1 MSLRTPCELLP
12 PRGRAIGS
20 MSCRR
25 ATSSQRRIKSE
36 GNEID
41 VDDLLSSG
49 LPSSRWNK
57 VQRGAVLGHL
67 KRLSFF
73 SKASDEVLEAV
84 LPHIRHVSLTP
95 GEPLFQQGEAP
106 NLFYVV
112 STGAIQFVR
121 ECMDKDGCR
130 VEQVMGSAGPGEIV
144 GELAGFVTRRPRATS
159 AKAASIV
166 GEGTQATTHVLVP
179 WQCRKGQALPPCV
192 HPD

>member
-1 MSLRTPCELLP
+1 MSRLAISSRRRTT
-12 PRGRAIGS
+12 G
-20 MSCRR
+20 
-25 ATSSQRRIKSE
+25 E
-36 GNEID
+36 GNEIN

-49 LPSSRWNK
+49 LPSPRWNT
-57 VQRGAVLGHL
+57 VQRSAVLRHL

-73 SKASDEVLEAV
+73 SKASDELLEAV
-84 LPHIRHVSLTP
+84 LPHLRHVSLTP
-95 GEPLFQQGEAP
+95 DEPLYQQGEAP

-112 STGAIQFVR
+112 STGTIQFVR
-121 ECMDKDGCR
+121 EYVAKDGRR

-166 GEGTQATTHVLVP
+166 GEGTQGTTHVLVP
-179 WQCRKGQALPPCV
+179 WQCRKGPALPPRV

>member
-1 MSLRTPCELLP
+1 MRSANFCRHEGARVRFFNMCRP
-12 PRGRAIGS
+12 AI
-20 MSCRR
+20 
-25 ATSSQRRIKSE
+25 SSTRRIKSE
-36 GNEID
+36 GNEINA
-41 VDDLLSSG
+41 DDLLSSG
-49 LPSSRWNK
+49 RLPSSRWNK
-57 VQRGAVLGHL
+57 VQRGAVLSHL

-84 LPHIRHVSLTP
+84 LPDIRHVSLTP

-112 STGAIQFVR
+112 SSGTIQFVR

-130 VEQVMGSAGPGEIV
+130 VEQLMGSAGPGEIV

-166 GEGTQATTHVLVP
+166 GEGTQGTTHVLVP
-179 WQCRKGQALPPCV
+179 WQCRKGPALPPWL